1 VWGVNVTAEVEQIHI
16 KCCKQILGVKRQTP
30 NAAVLGELGRFPMAI
45 KCKEMVLKLWITFLK
60 SNESPIHNLYILQ
73 FNETV
78 SDPNCNNWA
87 IQVKRILDDMGC
99 TDDWLHQS
107 NMGYNF

>member
-16 KCCKQILGVKRQTP
+16 KFCKKILGVKRQTP

-45 KCKEMVLKLWITFLK
+45 KCKERVLKFWITCLK
-60 SNESPIHNLYILQ
+60 GNESPIHDLYRLQ

-78 SDPNCNNWA
+78 SDPNCSNWA
-87 IQVKRILDDMGC
+87 MQVKAIVTWFEGV
-99 TDDWLHQS
+99 
-107 NMGYNF
+107 